1 MNSGLQ
7 AHPNPQKACR
17 LRAHLD
23 ASAFSSM
30 QVYFKMA
37 AGLNASIFPC
47 TFRDKNIHLGK
58 VWRMADVF
66 KYHYDGFFLF
76 YLGGRYTTITIPT
89 RPRHGRLTRA
99 LTFTLA
105 PVACSIG
112 MLEIH

>member
-1 MNSGLQ
+1 MKYGLQ
-7 AHPNPQKACR
+7 AQPNPLQACR

-30 QVYFKMA
+30 QVYFKMTA
-37 AGLNASIFPC
+37 SRNASLYPC
-47 TFRDKNIHLGK
+47 TFREKKCTPWQSLANGRCAQISL
-58 VWRMADVF
+58 RRLLTFFMLMA
-66 KYHYDGFFLF
+66 G
-76 YLGGRYTTITIPT
+76 T
-89 RPRHGRLTRA
+89 RRSPFRPARHGRLTRA